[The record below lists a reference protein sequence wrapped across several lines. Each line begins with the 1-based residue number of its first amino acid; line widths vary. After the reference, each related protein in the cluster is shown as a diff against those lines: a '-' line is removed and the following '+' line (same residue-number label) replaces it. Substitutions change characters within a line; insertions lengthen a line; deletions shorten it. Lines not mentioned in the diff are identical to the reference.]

1 MHDANGAADSSTD
14 APQAERVFVDAEGLR
29 WRVFEQAFS
38 AYDRRSGTSLIF
50 ANDAAVRR
58 VRTFPA
64 DWMLLSDAELVT
76 LSWKA

>member
-1 MHDANGAADSSTD
+1 MSEASGAAGSSTGT
-14 APQAERVFVDAEGLR
+14 PRTERVFVDEDGAR

-38 AYDRRSGTSLIF
+38 PYDRRSGTSLIF

-58 VRTFPA
+58 VREFPSNWA
-64 DWMLLSDAELVT
+64 ELSDAELAA